1 MGTSAR
7 SICWSIDSAFVPTER
22 AAAHIDRL
30 EARFLGQP
38 RHDRIER
45 DRRDDEL
52 IAPDEL
58 TQCLQWVLLRVL
70 HALDG
75 QSEAWSSGTSWTA
88 RARVNI
94 ALRKR
99 YPAV

>member
-1 MGTSAR
+1 VLFGSRTHFAP
-7 SICWSIDSAFVPTER
+7 AER
-22 AAAHIDRL
+22 AAAHIVRL

-75 QSEAWSSGTSWTA
+75 QSEAWSSGTGDGAIA
-88 RARVNI
+88 REHCATQRLSCRSCAANS
-94 ALRKR
+94 
-99 YPAV
+99 